1 MHSNGSLPPKV
12 VRASDR
18 TNLIPRHQGS
28 TVLPNFGLFTKL
40 LRFANQ
46 SARIVVNDVYAQ
58 VSATHIQLLTDV
70 LHVRNTLQASLNETS
85 IRQLEQGV
93 EVFIT
98 LLSPG
103 GYEYVVAFLAI
114 VALGAVVVPL
124 CKLENLFFLLLQLT
138 FTQPQISQYMRPYT
152 MFKKWMRSLFLQP
165 HDASFEGMS
174 WQTLSPS
181 P

>member
-1 MHSNGSLPPKV
+1 MHSNGSLPSSV
-12 VRASDR
+12 LCASDR
-18 TNLIPRHQGS
+18 TKLIPKHQGS

-46 SARIVVNDVYAQ
+46 STRIVVNDVNAQ

-70 LHVRNTLQASLNETS
+70 LHVRNTLQASLKETTM
-85 IRQLEQGV
+85 RQLEQGV

-124 CKLENLFFLLLQLT
+124 CELENILYLLFQRLMF
-138 FTQPQISQYMRPYT
+138 FQPRISQYMRLYT
-152 MFKKWMRSLFLQP
+152 MFKRWMRSQFLQP
-165 HDASFEGMS
+165 HGANF
-174 WQTLSPS
+174 
-181 P
+181 